1 MIQNNLPIQ
10 QLSSLSELS
19 SATQKSEQGDG
30 SAFNDLLTNSISGLD
45 ASIKSSEEQMTAF
58 VAGET
63 DNLHQVMISMQEA
76 HINFQM
82 VTEIRNKA
90 VEVFQDL
97 SRMQI

>member
-19 SATQKSEQGDG
+19 SATQKSEQGEG
-30 SAFNDLLTNSISGLD
+30 SAFNDLLTNAISELD
-45 ASIKSSEEQMTAF
+45 ASLKSSEEQMTAF

>member
-1 MIQNNLPIQ
+1 
-10 QLSSLSELS
+10 
-19 SATQKSEQGDG
+19 
-30 SAFNDLLTNSISGLD
+30 
-45 ASIKSSEEQMTAF
+45 MTAF

>member
-1 MIQNNLPIQ
+1 MIQNSLPIQ
-10 QLSSLSELS
+10 QIQGLSELS
-19 SATQKSEQGDG
+19 SSAQKNESASE
-30 SAFNDLLTNSISGLD
+30 SNFNDMLTNAISGLD
-45 ASIKSSEEQMTAF
+45 ASLKNSEAQMNAF

-90 VEVFQDL
+90 IEAFQDL

>member
-1 MIQNNLPIQ
+1 MIQNNIPIQ
-10 QLSSLSELS
+10 QLNGLSELS
-19 SATQKSEQGDG
+19 SANHKSQNNGN
-30 SAFNDLLTNSISGLD
+30 AFNDLLTNAISGLD
-45 ASIKSSEEQMTAF
+45 ESLKSSEEQMTAF